1 MQKRITFKNIIVAD
15 IAKNQSIIIMYGAIH
30 IYENILFLL
39 TLFNPIKNADIYKKY
54 HKTYFV
60 EKMVH
65 KNKLIP
71 KHLMHFSI
79 KLKW

>member
-39 TLFNPIKNADIYKKY
+39 TLFNAIKMQI
-54 HKTYFV
+54 
-60 EKMVH
+60 
-65 KNKLIP
+65 
-71 KHLMHFSI
+71 SI
-79 KLKW
+79 KSIIKPTSWKRWFIKIN